1 MRSFINHPTIYSVLG
16 IGACALLLSA
26 VSQSDESTT
35 DFQREF
41 DPFSN
46 LAELEEQTLDITTN
60 PVIDAGQTP
69 AARADER
76 WTELPATANAA
87 PSLPAMPMIEDDFA
101 PLELDDVIEME
112 TAQLGTALKTSQTHD
127 GSSQDDLATASRYE
141 LELESVDA
149 EAVLPKRVTTD
160 VSDTSSI
167 QVNTF
172 GSQSSPTPQAGL
184 SSQPKRF
191 QWKNN
196 PFMDADQ
203 MPAVQP
209 SQDVDDSPTLAQD
222 AAFDAVPELA
232 SIPLQTSD
240 QLNDIQPGEVQSG
253 VVDTPASP
261 VAASFEST
269 NRRNQIAPEIDAST
283 AEMQSVVTQASLPIV
298 VGLPESVSHKAV
310 HSIEYGKSLSRR
322 GAAFAARQEFYSAL
336 RMMAQSHDA
345 SAGGNAYT
353 QSLRSGILAL
363 KEAEDFIVSDTE
375 TQIGLKVADVIE
387 GHSTN
392 IIGNQ
397 EARTMTAIEA
407 MQRYFF
413 AASHQ
418 IRTASGSNVVA
429 AEALYCLGKLHT
441 VQARFSA
448 TPSKLDIAKAI
459 VFHQAAMAA
468 DSNNYRSANELG
480 ALLAN
485 SGRLDE
491 SQDMLKRSLRISQ
504 MPQTWQNLAV
514 VHQRRGEQQLAQMAQ
529 REAAIA
535 ASQANHPGYSQS
547 IRWVDSATFND
558 STPVHLQQHVAE
570 TPGAPQPAPQ
580 GDNRSFGQRL
590 KSLF

>member
-16 IGACALLLSA
+16 IGACALLFSA

-76 WTELPATANAA
+76 WTELPATASAA
-87 PSLPAMPMIEDDFA
+87 PSFPAMPMIEDDFA
-101 PLELDDVIEME
+101 PLELDDDIEME
-112 TAQLGTALKTSQTHD
+112 TAQLETASKTSQTPD
-127 GSSQDDLATASRYE
+127 GSSEVDLATASRYE

-149 EAVLPKRVTTD
+149 ESVLPQRVTTD

-172 GSQSSPTPQAGL
+172 GSRSSQTPPAGL

-196 PFMDADQ
+196 PFIDADQ

-209 SQDVDDSPTLAQD
+209 SQDVDDSPTLAQN
-222 AAFDAVPELA
+222 ASIDAVPELA
-232 SIPLQTSD
+232 SILLQTSD
-240 QLNDIQPGEVQSG
+240 QRNEVQSG

-261 VAASFEST
+261 IAASFEST
-269 NRRNQIAPEIDAST
+269 NRRNQIAPVIDAST
-283 AEMQSVVTQASLPIV
+283 TEMQSVVTQASLPIV

-375 TQIGLKVADVIE
+375 TQIGLNVADVIE

-392 IIGNQ
+392 IIGKQ

-570 TPGAPQPAPQ
+570 TQGVPQPAPQ